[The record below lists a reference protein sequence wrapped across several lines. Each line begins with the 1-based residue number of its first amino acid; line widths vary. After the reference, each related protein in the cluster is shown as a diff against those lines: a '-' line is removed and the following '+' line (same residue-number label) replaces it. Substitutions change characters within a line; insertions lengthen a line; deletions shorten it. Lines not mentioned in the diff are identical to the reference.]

1 MRSVSP
7 PATAGHPRRWLILA
21 VLVAAV
27 LLLAVDGTVLYLA
40 IPSLTE
46 DLDPSAEQI
55 LWIGDIYSLAL
66 ASLLVIMGT
75 LADRIGRRKLLLIG
89 ATAFGLTSVIA
100 AFSSSPE
107 MLIAARLLLG
117 VAGAT
122 IMPTTLAMLRNVF
135 TDDQER
141 TQAIAIWAAAAG
153 GGAAVGPLIGGL
165 LLEHFWWGSVF
176 LINVPVMIVVLIAG
190 VRILPESRDPSP
202 GAFDV
207 PSAVMSFVAVGALVY
222 AIKHAASDGF
232 DATFAFALVAGL
244 VVGYLF
250 GRRQARLEHPMLD
263 LSLFK
268 RPVFAGAVAADVL
281 AIFALT
287 GTLFFFSQYLQFAR
301 GQSPLEAGLTEMPAA
316 LAAIAVIGLVTQVVR
331 RLGLGRSIS
340 LGLFAAALGLV
351 VIGVGESTDSLV
363 VLGVGL
369 VLIGLGVG
377 LAMTLSADAI
387 VSAAPPRKAGAV
399 SAISETAYEL
409 GIVLGIAIL
418 GSLLTAIYRSALE
431 LPANLTGAARAGV
444 EDSFASALTVVGPGS
459 PIAETAKHAFVDAMQ
474 TTSFIAAGILVV
486 GALVAL
492 LVIPATKTAEP
503 GDLAQN
509 PDRTDPDG
517 TPRR

>member
-1 MRSVSP
+1 MTSTSP
-7 PATAGHPRRWLILA
+7 SPTAADPRRWLILG

-46 DLDPSAEQI
+46 DLGPSAEEI

-66 ASLLVIMGT
+66 ASLLVVMGT

-117 VAGAT
+117 IAGAT
-122 IMPTTLAMLRNVF
+122 IMPTTLAVLRNVF
-135 TDDQER
+135 TDDTER
-141 TQAIAIWAAAAG
+141 TRAIAIWAAAAG
-153 GGAAVGPLIGGL
+153 GGAAIGPLIGGL

-176 LINVPVMIVVLIAG
+176 LINVPVMIVVLVAG
-190 VRILPESRDPSP
+190 IRILPESRDPDP
-202 GAFDV
+202 GRFDV
-207 PSAVMSFVAVGALVY
+207 PSAVMSFVAVGGLVY
-222 AIKHAASDGF
+222 AIKHAAGDGF
-232 DATFAFALVAGL
+232 DATFFVALAVGL
-244 VVGYLF
+244 TVGLLF

-268 RPVFAGAVAADVL
+268 RPVFAGAVASDVL

-301 GQSPLEAGLTEMPAA
+301 GQSPLEAGLSEMPAA
-316 LAAIAVIGLVTQVVR
+316 LAAIAIIGVVTHVVR

-340 LGLFAAALGLV
+340 LGLLTAALGLV
-351 VIGVGESTDSLV
+351 VIGVGESTGSLA
-363 VLGVGL
+363 VLMVGL

-387 VSAAPPRKAGAV
+387 VSAAPPSKAGSV

-409 GIVLGIAIL
+409 GIALGIAVL
-418 GSLLTAIYRSALE
+418 GSILTAIYRGALE
-431 LPANLTGAARAGV
+431 LPATLTGTDRSAV
-444 EDSFASALTVVGPGS
+444 EDSFAGALTVVGPGS
-459 PIAETAKHAFVDAMQ
+459 PVAETAEHAFVDAMQ

-486 GALVAL
+486 GAAIAY
-492 LVIPATKTAEP
+492 LVIPATRTTEP
-503 GDLAQN
+503 GRLAGT
-509 PDRTDPDG
+509 TDGEDPHG
-517 TPRR
+517 TTGR